1 MNVRDARTEF
11 IETWG
16 ALATQWGIS
25 RSMAQIHAVLLV
37 SPEAMTTDE
46 IMEAL
51 EMSRG
56 GVSTNVRELID
67 WGIVQRITKKGERRE
82 LFEAEKDIWVVAR
95 KIMQERKRRELDP
108 VAARLRGLAS
118 ASITGPAKDVE
129 AFRSAVKDLST
140 LTKTASD
147 ALDTMSKA
155 ETAWLVNLA
164 MKVIR

>member
-1 MNVRDARTEF
+1 
-11 IETWG
+11 
-16 ALATQWGIS
+16 
-25 RSMAQIHAVLLV
+25 MAQIHAVLLV